1 MPRRI
6 PSYAQLEAAPI
17 SLRPRDAQNVFGM
30 VKFARSISNALRQLR
45 WKLTLSYTAV
55 TVGALLLVLLLMT
68 ILILSTIFLP
78 YDQVS
83 PDVWVQ
89 AVNEQV
95 VPITRLLLSETS
107 VNMAGLAE
115 FVNYSDTAKLSGI
128 DLLQLG
134 NVTLYIRATTPL
146 EMFIF
151 DANGL
156 LLGRT
161 GYPAFKDGGQVIDS
175 TTIPNLNTPLRAALA
190 GETDPDQLV
199 TAGEPGEKWV
209 VAVPVFA
216 SGKEE
221 GKQLGAVA
229 YVVESMPTRQL
240 IPSHTLALLAPS
252 LLAFLLAA
260 GVVGALFGSQT
271 AKSMVRRFKY
281 LSSVTDA
288 WSEGDFSEFIEDP
301 TGDEITEFGQRLNRM
316 AEQLNELLKRRQEM
330 AVSEERNRLARDLH
344 DSAKQQ
350 ALAASFQLGTTL
362 TLYDQDPEA
371 AKAHLLEADSLVDTV
386 RVELTNLIREL
397 RPYSRNGHD
406 LAETLNEYA
415 LEWAHRSG
423 IAVDVSVQGAGN
435 LSPDMEGALYRIL
448 QEALAN
454 VARHSAAE
462 KVAVEL
468 RHDMDTVTLTVQDD
482 GRGFNARIGQK
493 GMGLHSMRERADSL
507 GGTFELESKPGA
519 GTRIMVLLPLNQ

>member
-1 MPRRI
+1 MLRFM
-6 PSYAQLEAAPI
+6 L
-17 SLRPRDAQNVFGM
+17 SLRD
-30 VKFARSISNALRQLR
+30 ALRKLR

-55 TVGALLLVLLLMT
+55 TVAALLLVLLLMT

-83 PDVWVQ
+83 PEVWVQ
-89 AVNEQV
+89 AVNEQA
-95 VPITRLLLSETS
+95 VPIARLLLSETP
-107 VNMAGLAE
+107 VNLVGVAE
-115 FVNYSDTAKLSGI
+115 FVNYSDAAKLSGM

-134 NVTLYIRATTPL
+134 NVTFYIRATSPL
-146 EMFIF
+146 DMLIF

-161 GYPAFKDGGQVIDS
+161 GYPAFTDGGQDFDP
-175 TTIPNLNTPLRAALA
+175 TAIPRLELPLRAALA
-190 GETDPDQLV
+190 GESDPYQLV
-199 TAGEPGEKWV
+199 VAGEAGQRWV

-252 LLAFLLAA
+252 LLAFLLAS
-260 GVVGALFGSQT
+260 GVVGALFGSMT
-271 AKSMVRRFKY
+271 AKSMVRRFGR

-288 WSEGDFSEFIEDP
+288 WSAGDFSEFIEDP
-301 TGDEITEFGQRLNRM
+301 TGDEITQLGQRLNRM

-350 ALAASFQLGTTL
+350 ALAASFQLGTAL
-362 TLYDQDPEA
+362 TLFDQDPEA

-386 RVELTNLIREL
+386 RAELTDLIREL
-397 RPYSRNGHD
+397 RPYSRNGQD
-406 LAETLNEYA
+406 LPETLNEYA
-415 LEWAHRSG
+415 TEWAHRSG
-423 IAVDVSVQGAGN
+423 IAVDVSVQGVGN
-435 LSPDMEGALYRIL
+435 LPLDMEGALYRIL

-507 GGTFELESKPGA
+507 GGKFELESKPGA